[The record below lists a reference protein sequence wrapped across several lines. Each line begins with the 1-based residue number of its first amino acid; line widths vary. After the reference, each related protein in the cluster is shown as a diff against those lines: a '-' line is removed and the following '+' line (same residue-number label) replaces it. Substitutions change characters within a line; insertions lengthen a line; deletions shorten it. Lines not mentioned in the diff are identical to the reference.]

1 MYECISIL
9 PLFYSEIQGLVGDY
23 LSLRGAANKIP
34 DCNYCLAGPN
44 FYTHGVAFAVPKGSP
59 WLDDINRVVIEMKT
73 NGSVSMIEKRYF
85 DKMCSRT
92 SAKDLSI
99 LNFSGLF
106 LTVAIA
112 IAVCFLAL
120 LAEVIAIFVLVR
132 FRKHLGVA
140 GKFSMRLLFNLKRG
154 EEHLI
159 TLKQS
164 SMIMKKWNCVK
175 MDIVRVDNCSSNST
189 SVVES
194 RCHSVTAANDLDN
207 LQPRLDCQPPCDKE
221 DVISNHERSLN
232 SPILKTWC

>member
-1 MYECISIL
+1 M
-9 PLFYSEIQGLVGDY
+9 GDY

-34 DCNYCLAGPN
+34 GCNYCLAGPN

-59 WLDDINRVVIEMKT
+59 WLDDVNRVVIEMKT
-73 NGSVSMIEKRYF
+73 NGSVGMIEKRYF

-92 SAKDLSI
+92 SAKNLSI

-112 IAVCFLAL
+112 TAVCFLAL
-120 LAEVIAIFVLVR
+120 LAEVIVIFVLVR
-132 FRKHLGVA
+132 FRKHLGVV

-164 SMIMKKWNCVK
+164 SIIMKEWNCVK
-175 MDIVRVDNCSSNST
+175 IDIVRVENCSSNST
-189 SVVES
+189 TVVATRCNSVNS
-194 RCHSVTAANDLDN
+194 ANDLN
-207 LQPRLDCQPPCDKE
+207 KLHPGIDCQPPGDKE
-221 DVISNHERSLN
+221 DVISNHERSIRN
-232 SPILKTWC
+232 MSSPILKTWC

>member
-1 MYECISIL
+1 MNRYISKSY
-9 PLFYSEIQGLVGDY
+9 P
-23 LSLRGAANKIP
+23 
-34 DCNYCLAGPN
+34 
-44 FYTHGVAFAVPKGSP
+44 
-59 WLDDINRVVIEMKT
+59 
-73 NGSVSMIEKRYF
+73 
-85 DKMCSRT
+85 
-92 SAKDLSI
+92 
-99 LNFSGLF
+99 
-106 LTVAIA
+106 
-112 IAVCFLAL
+112 
-120 LAEVIAIFVLVR
+120 VR
-132 FRKHLGVA
+132 FRKHLGVV

-194 RCHSVTAANDLDN
+194 RCNSVNAANDLDN